1 MPVDPTRKGFGPL
14 YLTLAVMFACALV
27 LLTDAKCHGQ
37 NKPEEASFRIDVP
50 GPGGGMSSGSGT
62 GISEHLVLTNNHV
75 GKALD
80 TRVVVWHAFSRKR
93 WDGIVVSVY
102 PQADLALVYV
112 AEGGLPWVTI
122 NGDGLKA
129 GEAVYACGY
138 GSNAILRRGEGVV
151 TQVTGRR
158 GEQVSVWDTGL
169 DIEPGD
175 SGSGIFNQAGELVGV
190 NWGED
195 VHVQR
200 NAATSATHVVELCNH
215 FQETQCGGG
224 GCQMGGFPRSGGMG
238 GGQMLPVRP
247 PVASEAAP
255 AVPARPPVVAS
266 PAAPA
271 APGIDAEKLAATL
284 IEKLAGDERF
294 KGPKGERGEPGPA
307 GPPGK
312 DGRDAEVDYDRIVA
326 EVESRIDYP
335 RLAGMV
341 WVDAPRLPSA
351 TQHVVIVA
359 DQNAS
364 YWPRLAG
371 ELARAREAYH
381 RIDLERPPA
390 GRNFG
395 ELPALV
401 WYENGVPVRQVR
413 GSYEVTNE
421 LTTISRGEATP
432 LN

>member
-294 KGPKGERGEPGPA
+294 KGPKGERGEPGPTPRSITTGSWPRWSPESITRGWPA
-307 GPPGK
+307 WCGSTRRACPPPHSTSSSSPIRTLPTGRASRASSPGRVRPITGSTSSGPQ
-312 DGRDAEVDYDRIVA
+312 RAA
-326 EVESRIDYP
+326 TSASSP
-335 RLAGMV
+335 RSSGT
-341 WVDAPRLPSA
+341 RTECPSA
-351 TQHVVIVA
+351 RCA
-359 DQNAS
+359 
-364 YWPRLAG
+364 
-371 ELARAREAYH
+371 ARTR
-381 RIDLERPPA
+381 
-390 GRNFG
+390 
-395 ELPALV
+395 
-401 WYENGVPVRQVR
+401 
-413 GSYEVTNE
+413 
-421 LTTISRGEATP
+421 
-432 LN
+432 